1 MFELD
6 YRTSEE
12 IWVSVVKNFERG
24 NVERFN
30 EEFEKYEKA
39 LKREER
45 HRIEEYPIL
54 GWVTMGVG

>member
-54 GWVTMGVG
+54 G